1 MLEIFQA
8 AFFFLKLLWFRKT
21 FVPQY
26 VFLYALLLHPVPQLN
41 SPVSIYQYTNTNV
54 CTTWSACHTGNC
66 FGGGGGGGGGR
77 YSRWFEEQK
86 S

>member
-1 MLEIFQA
+1 MVIIIDTGI
-8 AFFFLKLLWFRKT
+8 R
-21 FVPQY
+21 
-26 VFLYALLLHPVPQLN
+26 N
-41 SPVSIYQYTNTNV
+41 CYQYTNIP
-54 CTTWSACHTGNC
+54 TWSACHTGNC